1 VLAILVRVQ
10 SGRDEYTL
18 LRFPLGQFNRR
29 LVSRDIKLNAPDRI
43 VSTISA
49 ARTIGVAR
57 AAPLI
62 LPLMLAAF
70 ASVEVDKYAGVAIR
84 IERAIPSTLSVFD
97 VVRKTA
103 LQVCEDI
110 FP

>member
-1 VLAILVRVQ
+1 MVQ
-10 SGRDEYTL
+10 SGHDEFTL
-18 LRFPLGQFNRR
+18 PRCPLGQLNRINR
-29 LVSRDIKLNAPDRI
+29 TELVARDIKLNAPDRS

-70 ASVEVDKYAGVAIR
+70 ASVEVDKYAWVAIR
-84 IERAIPSTLSVFD
+84 IEWAAPSRLSVFD
-97 VVRKTA
+97 VVRKLG
-103 LQVCEDI
+103 LQL
-110 FP
+110 